1 MMPITNFNVE
11 SILSPFSVEEQSSN
25 LPQFDAH
32 PFTSNASCYGFAVAD
47 EEKASSPVA
56 QPSAASEVD
65 GLQTA
70 AVAGADA
77 AASAVISRLVLNYI
91 QMIAAG
97 GRDEAE
103 ASTTTTAQKPPT
115 IDANPMLL
123 SSCSLSLTNGPGF
136 PLFQQMQKT
145 KRIRTAFS
153 SPQLV
158 QLEQAFC
165 SNRYLVGS
173 DRRLLAKEL
182 ALSETQ
188 VKVWFQN
195 RRTKSK
201 RTDFTE
207 TSSRSGAEEESER
220 ERPSKKKK

>member
-1 MMPITNFNVE
+1 MMPITNFNVD

-47 EEKASSPVA
+47 EENAFPPVA
-56 QPSAASEVD
+56 QPSAASED
-65 GLQTA
+65 GGLQTP
-70 AVAGADA
+70 AVAGTDA
-77 AASAVISRLVLNYI
+77 TASAVISRLVLHYI
-91 QMIAAG
+91 RMIAAG
-97 GRDEAE
+97 GQDEAE
-103 ASTTTTAQKPPT
+103 ASTTTATAQKPPS
-115 IDANPMLL
+115 INANPMFL
-123 SSCSLSLTNGPGF
+123 SPSLSLTNGPGF

-145 KRIRTAFS
+145 KRVRTAFS

-158 QLEQAFC
+158 QLEEAFC

-201 RTDFTE
+201 RTDCTE